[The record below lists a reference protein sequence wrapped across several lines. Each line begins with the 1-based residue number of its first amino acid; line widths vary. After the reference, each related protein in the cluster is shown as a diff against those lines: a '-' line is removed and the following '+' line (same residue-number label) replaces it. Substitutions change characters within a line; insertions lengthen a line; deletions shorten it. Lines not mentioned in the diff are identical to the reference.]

1 MIILGILAATNSLA
15 RNFAPPGSD
24 LDPKT
29 FYAIPLGDML
39 MFSTLVFFA
48 FRARFNPSAHKRL
61 ILLATIALMDA
72 PTGRPPFVAITGRPH
87 LDSVFCWLFVL
98 LLMTY
103 DLWSTRKLHRAT
115 VWGGAFLVIAQQLR
129 VPLGSTAI
137 WHSFATWVQTFART
151 TR

>member
-1 MIILGILAATNSLA
+1 
-15 RNFAPPGSD
+15 
-24 LDPKT
+24 
-29 FYAIPLGDML
+29 ML
-39 MFSTLVFFA
+39 MFATLVFFA

-103 DLWSTRKLHRAT
+103 DLWST
-115 VWGGAFLVIAQQLR
+115 QQLR
-129 VPLGSTAI
+129 VPIGSTTV
-137 WHSFATWVQTFART
+137 WHAFATWVQMLART
-151 TR
+151 AH